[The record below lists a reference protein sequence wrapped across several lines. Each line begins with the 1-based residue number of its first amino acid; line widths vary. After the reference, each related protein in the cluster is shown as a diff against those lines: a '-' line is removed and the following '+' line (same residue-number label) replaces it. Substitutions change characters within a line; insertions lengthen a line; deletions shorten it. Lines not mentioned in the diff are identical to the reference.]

1 MTGVSGSA
9 SGSGSASDAISSCL
23 LSQKEKKCIN
33 SGFFIVA
40 NFKINMCLNPKNKA
54 LPWPKKTETE
64 RERERERSVKEKCQ
78 GDELMKR
85 FMKRDWLG
93 LHTCLMS
100 TSLLLSPKALFW
112 KKRAERT
119 RSGADRVD
127 DRVAFIQQHTLFF
140 L

>member
-23 LSQKEKKCIN
+23 LSQKEKKCII

-64 RERERERSVKEKCQ
+64 REREREKRQ
-78 GDELMKR
+78 GEVSR
-85 FMKRDWLG
+85 G
-93 LHTCLMS
+93 
-100 TSLLLSPKALFW
+100 
-112 KKRAERT
+112 
-119 RSGADRVD
+119 
-127 DRVAFIQQHTLFF
+127 
-140 L
+140 